1 MPPTVIHRQDRSSV
15 KCIADASTALA
26 RADVAIA
33 AGATPAEDR
42 RSTRT
47 CDLPDDPVGDGR
59 RRVPQLGGRTLPLF
73 WRLFPMN
80 AAVLVV
86 ASAVLA
92 LTPVTV
98 SSPLLLSEAVILVAG
113 LSAMLIINVVL
124 TRRALVPLSRLSELM
139 GEVDLLSPGQRIPIY
154 EEASEVVQLGESF
167 NAMLDRLEAERRE
180 TARRAMSAQEAER
193 QRIAQELH
201 DAIGQSLT
209 VVLLQLD
216 GLSRLLPGEHRGRL
230 APAQETVRAGIEDT
244 RRIVAQLRPE
254 ALDDLGLRS
263 ALASLIQRVSEGTGV
278 TIERYLDVA
287 LPPLS
292 PDVELVVY
300 RIAQEALTNA
310 MRHSAASRVEV
321 HLRRTTGGVRL
332 RVRDHGIG
340 LRRAAGPGGGLR
352 GMRERAIMVGG
363 SLRVQSCHGAGVDVC
378 LDVDAKE
385 PL

>member
-1 MPPTVIHRQDRSSV
+1 
-15 KCIADASTALA
+15 
-26 RADVAIA
+26 
-33 AGATPAEDR
+33 
-42 RSTRT
+42 
-47 CDLPDDPVGDGR
+47 
-59 RRVPQLGGRTLPLF
+59 
-73 WRLFPMN
+73 
-80 AAVLVV
+80 
-86 ASAVLA
+86 
-92 LTPVTV
+92 
-98 SSPLLLSEAVILVAG
+98 
-113 LSAMLIINVVL
+113 
-124 TRRALVPLSRLSELM
+124 
-139 GEVDLLSPGQRIPIY
+139 
-154 EEASEVVQLGESF
+154 
-167 NAMLDRLEAERRE
+167 
-180 TARRAMSAQEAER
+180 
-193 QRIAQELH
+193 
-201 DAIGQSLT
+201 
-209 VVLLQLD
+209 
-216 GLSRLLPGEHRGRL
+216 
-230 APAQETVRAGIEDT
+230 
-244 RRIVAQLRPE
+244 
-254 ALDDLGLRS
+254 LRS